1 MNAKINLQLS
11 KISIF
16 HGIKSLLRPLAT
28 LVVKKL
34 NIFLLRMISSNIK
47 QLKNLCIQFYQEMG
61 VPKTDSRI
69 FLTPKYSTTKIVP
82 KSNSDAM

>member
-1 MNAKINLQLS
+1 MNAKISLQLS
-11 KISIF
+11 KIFII

-47 QLKNLCIQFYQEMG
+47 QLKNSVHAVL
-61 VPKTDSRI
+61 SRNGG
-69 FLTPKYSTTKIVP
+69 T
-82 KSNSDAM
+82 